1 MKRLSID
8 DLKLSTRARN
18 ALNHMN
24 ICDIEQ
30 LLNTPMKQIAEQR
43 NVGVKTLTEI
53 KEALYKFIL
62 DNIGEDEANKF
73 ISDAGKNDIFKRNFS
88 KEEIEELSRYSIYDL
103 NFSYRI
109 LGLLRGIGCRDLGAL
124 AQMTPT
130 DIKNVKG
137 LGKKTYDI
145 INNTLGQWLKDNML
159 ISAENDND
167 VISEK
172 ECHFF
177 HQLNEKIK
185 PIYPIYWKRLRN
197 IVLCADNIKIE
208 DWNLEVVNE
217 EHIRQVLTLPVFR
230 NSLIDFFLQLAPN
243 GIIEKDEFDK
253 RLATADLEFDISV
266 LMDIFFDNMICITVD
281 EYYILN
287 RPQVMQYLQERYV
300 CDRERDKEIFLER
313 LSGDTLQKISK
324 KHGLTK
330 ERVRQITIKAA
341 RRVRFAYE
349 DYFCEPYQYFKLSK
363 KEFCKMFPSCGET
376 GYGYLSLKYRQGEVC
391 VTTENVQDYSGLF
404 SKRIRAVW
412 NEE

>member
-172 ECHFF
+172 
-177 HQLNEKIK
+177 
-185 PIYPIYWKRLRN
+185 
-197 IVLCADNIKIE
+197 
-208 DWNLEVVNE
+208 
-217 EHIRQVLTLPVFR
+217 
-230 NSLIDFFLQLAPN
+230 
-243 GIIEKDEFDK
+243 
-253 RLATADLEFDISV
+253 
-266 LMDIFFDNMICITVD
+266 
-281 EYYILN
+281 
-287 RPQVMQYLQERYV
+287 
-300 CDRERDKEIFLER
+300 
-313 LSGDTLQKISK
+313 
-324 KHGLTK
+324 
-330 ERVRQITIKAA
+330 
-341 RRVRFAYE
+341 
-349 DYFCEPYQYFKLSK
+349 
-363 KEFCKMFPSCGET
+363 
-376 GYGYLSLKYRQGEVC
+376 
-391 VTTENVQDYSGLF
+391 
-404 SKRIRAVW
+404 
-412 NEE
+412 